1 MAEKRSGPPY
11 SSTST
16 FRDPYS
22 QTEYRNQSQSQY
34 KDDKDTAHIVSL
46 QIAKAALND
55 HRPPGRPPVE
65 EWADVKALLN
75 DDSNFR
81 MVKKETNRVDHVRL
95 DNAII
100 AKSQSGETL
109 SGEEETRARL
119 QVAVIQG
126 AKEYLKQVTYDCF
139 KQFYRRLK
147 TQHGGVVWDARH
159 D

>member
-22 QTEYRNQSQSQY
+22 QTKYRNESQSQY
-34 KDDKDTAHIVSL
+34 KDDQESAHIVSL
-46 QIAKAALND
+46 QIAKVVLND
-55 HRPPGRPPVE
+55 HRHPGRPPVE

-75 DDSNFR
+75 DPSNFR
-81 MVKKETNRVDHVRL
+81 MVKKETNRVVHVRL

-100 AKSQSGETL
+100 AKSQLRGTL
-109 SGEEETRARL
+109 SDEEETRARM

-126 AKEYLKQVTYDCF
+126 AKGYLEKVTYECF
-139 KQFYRRLK
+139 KQFYQRLK